1 MRSEKEGEREREK
14 ERERKKG
21 ERIVIMDGLRRGAR
35 ERRGGFEGVAMRCE
49 VGNGNGIWA
58 S

>member
-1 MRSEKEGEREREK
+1 LKR
-14 ERERKKG
+14 ERERKEK
-21 ERIVIMDGLRRGAR
+21 GLRRGAR
-35 ERRGGFEGVAMRCE
+35 ERRGGFEGVVMSCE

>member
-1 MRSEKEGEREREK
+1 MREKGRERERER
-14 ERERKKG
+14 EGERKEK
-21 ERIVIMDGLRRGAR
+21 RVVIVVDGLRRGAR
-35 ERRGGFEGVAMRCE
+35 ERRGGFEGVAMSCE